1 MFQKHEES
9 ILIITTNTKI
19 VNDRTDK
26 LSNKV
31 DESQESIEF
40 TENEVNDKIK
50 DKK

>member
-9 ILIITTNTKI
+9 ILIITANTKI
-19 VNDRTDK
+19 VNDRIDK

-31 DESQESIEF
+31 DELQESIEF